1 MNYEKTYLRYPVLP
15 IYGNRIHVVT
25 RYGSIMPSIPVDL
38 ERYLRIGQNYNFTTN
53 GYAPNPGTE
62 FAAQFFG
69 FGLNPQFGRVMLF
82 KKMTVNDKGKP
93 DKNGKFHLEGPFEYP
108 SRSLSVTGRS
118 TNNSTTKFVV
128 TTATTA
134 TTAKKKDSPKKEGK
148 VKLKVKP
155 LSKKNKKL
163 QKKEV
168 KEAIELMGDDEF
180 KKNCMNLRKILI
192 EKNELIKERDKLKE
206 KVKKNKWNKF
216 RNSDRTWE
224 IFDTKEK
231 KRLKVVENKII
242 VLEKQIES
250 ISKQCEKYPE
260 FNEMIKEIKDS
271 TK

>member
-128 TTATTA
+128 TNATTA

-155 LSKKNKKL
+155 LSKKKIKTK

-180 KKNCMNLRKILI
+180 KKNCMNMKDLIIERNKLRKV
-192 EKNELIKERDKLKE
+192 
-206 KVKKNKWNKF
+206 VKKNQF
-216 RNSDRTWE
+216 RN
-224 IFDTKEK
+224 FDLTPTFFNTKEK
-231 KRLKVVENKII
+231 KRLNVIN
-242 VLEKQIES
+242 KQIES

>member
-1 MNYEKTYLRYPVLP
+1 MNYEKTYLSVPVIP
-15 IYGNRIHVVT
+15 IYGNRINIVT
-25 RYGSIMPSIPVDL
+25 RHGSIMPSIPVDL

-62 FAAQFFG
+62 FAAKFFG

-118 TNNSTTKFVV
+118 TNNSTTKYVV
-128 TTATTA
+128 TKA
-134 TTAKKKDSPKKEGK
+134 TTAKKKDSPQKEGK

-155 LSKKNKKL
+155 LSKKEIKTK
-163 QKKEV
+163 QKEEV

-180 KKNCMNLRKILI
+180 KKNCMNLKNLIIERNKLRKV
-192 EKNELIKERDKLKE
+192 
-206 KVKKNKWNKF
+206 VKKNRL
-216 RNSDRTWE
+216 RNSDYT
-224 IFDTKEK
+224 FAFLDTKEK
-231 KRLKVVENKII
+231 KRLKVIN
-242 VLEKQIES
+242 KQIES

-260 FNEMIKEIKDS
+260 FNEMIKEIEDS

>member
-15 IYGNRIHVVT
+15 ISGNRIHIVT
-25 RYGSIMPSIPVDL
+25 KYGSLMPSIPVDL

-82 KKMTVNDKGKP
+82 KKMTVNYKGKP

-128 TTATTA
+128 
-134 TTAKKKDSPKKEGK
+134 KKETKKETKKEDSPKKEGK

-155 LSKKNKKL
+155 LSKKLKKI

-168 KEAIELMGDDEF
+168 KEAIELMGDSDF
-180 KKNCMNLRKILI
+180 KKNCMNLRKIII
-192 EKNELIKERDKLKE
+192 ERNELISERDKLE
-206 KVKKNKWNKF
+206 KQVNKHNI
-216 RNSDRTWE
+216 RNFF
-224 IFDTKEK
+224 IDTKEK
-231 KRLKVVENKII
+231 KKLKDVESMIN

-250 ISKQCEKYPE
+250 ISKECERYPE
-260 FNEMIKEIKDS
+260 FNKMIKEIKES